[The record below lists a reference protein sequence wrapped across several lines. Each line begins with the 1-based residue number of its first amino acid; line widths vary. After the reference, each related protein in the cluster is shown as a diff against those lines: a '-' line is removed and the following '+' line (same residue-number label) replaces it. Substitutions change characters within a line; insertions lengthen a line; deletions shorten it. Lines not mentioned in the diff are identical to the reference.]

1 MVQTLLD
8 RRRPRRRAKLG
19 SCLSFVSNEVLSP
32 CVNAAGDSLRSSTSV
47 IRPCRNSNQLQSTKL
62 GAVSHCSIYMLSIVF
77 ICSTL
82 ALSSAATFVNGPQYD
97 NHQSTFARAP
107 SSNLHTAPHAAARSV
122 WTLPLETNAR
132 PARALFRRKS
142 TFACNLAKDGSN
154 SPIFY
159 DDFGDFESEED
170 DDDDDDDETDS
181 RLNQLGDWRTFRRT
195 LAAAARNEH
204 EWNENASSTEPPNTA
219 ETPTATSTTTSS
231 SSSNSPQSKSFTVS
245 SAAAWSSLSTLKN
258 DQLLE
263 SQNAALAE
271 EYRLDKWAHATATV
285 ITIEQAANGANGCSC
300 ASCFAVVLD
309 YTCI

>member
-1 MVQTLLD
+1 MVQVLLD
-8 RRRPRRRAKLG
+8 RRRPRQRMLLTPV
-19 SCLSFVSNEVLSP
+19 SHPSFVAKEIAP
-32 CVNAAGDSLRSSTSV
+32 CDGAIKESLRKSTFASRLSQ
-47 IRPCRNSNQLQSTKL
+47 RPLINL
-62 GAVSHCSIYMLSIVF
+62 GEVSYRSLYMLSAIYM
-77 ICSTL
+77 CSTF
-82 ALSSAATFVNGPQYD
+82 ALSSAATFVNGPIYH

-107 SSNLHTAPHAAARSV
+107 SSNLHTAPHVAARRSV
-122 WTLPLETNAR
+122 WTMPFETNAH

-159 DDFGDFESEED
+159 NDFGDFESEED

-204 EWNENASSTEPPNTA
+204 EWNENASLTEPPNTA

-231 SSSNSPQSKSFTVS
+231 SSSNSAQSKSFKVS
-245 SAAAWSSLSTLKN
+245 SAAAASSLSALKN

-271 EYRLDKWAHATATV
+271 EYRRDKWAHATSTV
-285 ITIEQAANGANGCSC
+285 RTMEPNRNMCNLLVFLTLCCG
-300 ASCFAVVLD
+300 
-309 YTCI
+309 T